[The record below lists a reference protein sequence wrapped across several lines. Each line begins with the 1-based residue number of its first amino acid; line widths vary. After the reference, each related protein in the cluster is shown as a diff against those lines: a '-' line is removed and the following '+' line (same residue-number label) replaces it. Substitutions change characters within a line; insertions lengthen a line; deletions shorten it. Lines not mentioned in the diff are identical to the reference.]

1 MKTKRQR
8 CEWFL
13 LCDNP
18 AVTTLPHPVLVGVP
32 ICQRCL
38 DKYESMAPRDEHKI
52 EGTQAHFD
60 RYIAG
65 DR

>member
-18 AVTTLPHPVLVGVP
+18 AVTTQSHPVLGNVP
-32 ICQRCL
+32 ICQRCA
-38 DKYESMAPRDEHKI
+38 DKYRSLAPRETED
-52 EGTQAHFD
+52 D
-60 RYIAG
+60 
-65 DR
+65 